1 MLLTQVVSEKCV
13 VGSFQFSLWSLLS
26 ALCSVGPC
34 YCYCCCLGAEPGSV
48 GSKVGS
54 EVGSKQFP
62 KQVPKQVPKWVPK
75 WRAILSQKDSKAIC
89 FFNQNLNVCNLY
101 CV

>member
-1 MLLTQVVSEKCV
+1 MLLTQVVLEKCV

-34 YCYCCCLGAEPGSV
+34 SQLCYCCCLGAEPGSV

-54 EVGSKQFP
+54 EVGS

-75 WRAILSQKDSKAIC
+75 WRAILSQKDSKAIY
-89 FFNQNLNVCNLY
+89 FFNQKLNVCNLY
-101 CV
+101 CM